1 MGGSPTASM
10 APTDCFETNPPKV
23 IEYECVGGDDMTM
36 PPNAIIIQG
45 QHEGTD
51 KIGITV
57 SQMWSASESGLAIR
71 PDLDSCIV
79 QDNVPF
85 GESAD
90 EVYGECIDGYT
101 SLAIV
106 VYLDPDFEP
115 ENCAACNADDL
126 LGMGGNY
133 NFCAYRVEVP
143 CEPMT
148 VECGEPSA
156 SPSGSYF
163 PSSAP
168 SETPTDSVMPS
179 DGPSLTP
186 SDSPTGGPTAS
197 PSDMPSDGPSL
208 TPSGSPSDMPSDGPS
223 LTPSGSPFAMPSDGP
238 SLMPSDGP
246 SMATSSPTTSP
257 TTSPTDP
264 PSVDVCPPDDP
275 ISISQDGETMYPAGE
290 QPVKITFQNTTHVG
304 FEVVN
309 TLGGTASSVFT
320 QWHAGSFGETECVE
334 DENVEKG
341 VTIETEFLAQC
352 MHHTKVSII
361 NVWIT
366 NCDNDNIW
374 LDEIDDAE
382 VPECC
387 HPGDQCRTVEYQF
400 KLPCINPCPD
410 DEDEDEGD
418 LPAAES
424 MEAPEGSYRQRH
436 LAASSTHQKIAE
448 HKKDKEIEMH
458 AGTTEEFEAI
468 AGHVELQKYADDH
481 FCAAED
487 YPCGPNGDKVYACHY
502 SAKEGYK

>member
-85 GESAD
+85 GESPD

-197 PSDMPSDGPSL
+197 PSDMPSDGPC
-208 TPSGSPSDMPSDGPS
+208 
-223 LTPSGSPFAMPSDGP
+223 
-238 SLMPSDGP
+238 
-246 SMATSSPTTSP
+246 MATSSPTTSP

-275 ISISQDGETMYPAGE
+275 ILISQDGETMYPDGE
-290 QPVKITFQNTTHVG
+290 QPVKITFQNTTHV
-304 FEVVN
+304 
-309 TLGGTASSVFT
+309 
-320 QWHAGSFGETECVE
+320 
-334 DENVEKG
+334 
-341 VTIETEFLAQC
+341 
-352 MHHTKVSII
+352 
-361 NVWIT
+361 
-366 NCDNDNIW
+366 
-374 LDEIDDAE
+374 
-382 VPECC
+382 
-387 HPGDQCRTVEYQF
+387 
-400 KLPCINPCPD
+400 
-410 DEDEDEGD
+410 
-418 LPAAES
+418 
-424 MEAPEGSYRQRH
+424 
-436 LAASSTHQKIAE
+436 
-448 HKKDKEIEMH
+448 
-458 AGTTEEFEAI
+458 
-468 AGHVELQKYADDH
+468 
-481 FCAAED
+481 
-487 YPCGPNGDKVYACHY
+487 
-502 SAKEGYK
+502 

>member
-1 MGGSPTASM
+1 MG
-10 APTDCFETNPPKV
+10 
-23 IEYECVGGDDMTM
+23 
-36 PPNAIIIQG
+36 
-45 QHEGTD
+45 
-51 KIGITV
+51 
-57 SQMWSASESGLAIR
+57 GLAIR
-71 PDLDSCIV
+71 TGLDSCIV
-79 QDNVPF
+79 EEKVPF
-85 GESAD
+85 GEGG
-90 EVYGECIDGYT
+90 EVEGECIEGYT

-106 VYLDPDFEP
+106 VYLDETFEP
-115 ENCAACNADDL
+115 EDCAACNADDL
-126 LGMGGNY
+126 LGMGGSY
-133 NFCAYRVEVP
+133 KFCAYRVEVP

-156 SPSGSYF
+156 APSGSFY

-186 SDSPTGGPTAS
+186 SDSPTGEPTAS

-208 TPSGSPSDMPSDGPS
+208 TPSSSPSDMPSDGPS
-223 LTPSGSPFAMPSDGP
+223 LSPSGSPTASPTGGPTESPSAMPSDGP

-257 TTSPTDP
+257 TVSPTDP

-275 ISISQDGETMYPAGE
+275 ILNSQAGETMYPAGE

-309 TLGGTASSVFT
+309 TLEGTASSVFT

-366 NCDNDNIW
+366 SCGDNSF

-400 KLPCINPCPD
+400 KLPCVNPCPD
-410 DEDEDEGD
+410 DDEEGEGE

-468 AGHVELQKYADDH
+468 AGPVELQKYADDH

-502 SAKEGYK
+502 SAKEGCKTFCVPESDSDALRFYPKDYCGPCVGGYATQ

>member
-1 MGGSPTASM
+1 MG
-10 APTDCFETNPPKV
+10 
-23 IEYECVGGDDMTM
+23 
-36 PPNAIIIQG
+36 AIIIHG

-57 SQMWSASESGLAIR
+57 SQMWSAWDSGLAIR
-71 PDLDSCIV
+71 TGLDSCIV
-79 QDNVPF
+79 EEKVPF
-85 GESAD
+85 GEGG
-90 EVYGECIDGYT
+90 EVEGECIEGYT

-106 VYLDPDFEP
+106 VYLDETFEP
-115 ENCAACNADDL
+115 EDCAACNADDL

-133 NFCAYRVEVP
+133 KFCAYRVEVP
-143 CEPMT
+143 CEPMS

-156 SPSGSYF
+156 SPSGSFY
-163 PSSAP
+163 PSAAP

-186 SDSPTGGPTAS
+186 SDSPTGEPTAS

-208 TPSGSPSDMPSDGPS
+208 TPSSSPSASPSNMPSDGPS
-223 LTPSGSPFAMPSDGP
+223 LSPPGSPSAMPSDGPSLSPSGSPSAMPSDGP

-257 TTSPTDP
+257 TVPPTDP

-275 ISISQDGETMYPAGE
+275 ILISQDGETMYPAGE

-366 NCDNDNIW
+366 SCGDNSF

-382 VPECC
+382 E
-387 HPGDQCRTVEYQF
+387 E
-400 KLPCINPCPD
+400 LPT
-410 DEDEDEGD
+410 
-418 LPAAES
+418 ASS
-424 MEAPEGSYRQRH
+424 MEAPAGSYRRH
-436 LAASSTHQKIAE
+436 LAASSTHQRLAE
-448 HKKDKEIEMH
+448 HKKEKENEIK

-468 AGHVELQKYADDH
+468 LVTSK
-481 FCAAED
+481 
-487 YPCGPNGDKVYACHY
+487 
-502 SAKEGYK
+502 